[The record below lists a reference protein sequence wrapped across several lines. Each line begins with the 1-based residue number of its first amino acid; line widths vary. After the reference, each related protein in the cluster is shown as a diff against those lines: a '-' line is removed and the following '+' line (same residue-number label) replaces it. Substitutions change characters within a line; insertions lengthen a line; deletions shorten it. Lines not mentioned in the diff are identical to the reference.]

1 MKESGKETTWYYMK
15 RDRKFIKS
23 KFEII
28 DYKLYEFD
36 EYGRLV
42 KNSGWKEYE
51 DGKWR
56 YFHSEDYGAFVSSF
70 EKIDGH
76 IYSFDGDEFALLYE

>member
-15 RDRKFIKS
+15 QDRKFVKS
-23 KFEII
+23 EFEII

-51 DGKWR
+51 D
-56 YFHSEDYGAFVSSF
+56 
-70 EKIDGH
+70 
-76 IYSFDGDEFALLYE
+76 